1 MKTIQLSQLIL
12 MIVGRLACLF
22 LLLCSLP
29 SQGQITDY
37 YGAQKHIAKQALQLH
52 VEGRKDEA
60 KALLTREIAKAPTAN
75 ATGELYRAFADLYCA
90 EKNLPKALEQ
100 VNKALS
106 VEKRSK
112 TYTTRGT
119 LYQAMGRRKE
129 AEADFKRAIQEGGE
143 GKGVYDHLARFYVQD
158 RQYQKAIDVINSQMK
173 KNGADDVTYH
183 NRAEVEMLAK
193 RYDEALRDYQAALKL
208 DDVSYIN
215 QVGIGDVYAAKKDY
229 RGAVAAYTKA
239 LDLRPLAVEEIY
251 LKRARAYDALGKPD
265 LAKKDRES
273 AR

>member
-1 MKTIQLSQLIL
+1 MFVGGFAWLSP
-12 MIVGRLACLF
+12 
-22 LLLCSLP
+22 LLCSVA
-29 SQGQITDY
+29 SEAQITDY
-37 YGAQKHIAKQALQLH
+37 YGAQRLVAKQALQLH

-60 KALLTREIAKAPTAN
+60 KAILTREIAKAPKAMS
-75 ATGELYRAFADLYCA
+75 TGELYRAFADLYCA

-100 VNKALS
+100 INKALA

-129 AEADFKRAIQEGGE
+129 AEADFKRAIEEGGE
-143 GKGVYDHLARFYVQD
+143 GRGVYDHLARFYVQD

-193 RYDEALRDYQAALKL
+193 RYDEALRDYREALKL
-208 DDVSYIN
+208 DDVSYVN
-215 QVGIGDVYAAKKDY
+215 QVGIGDVYVAKKDY
-229 RGAVAAYTKA
+229 KAALAAYTRA
-239 LDLRPLAVEEIY
+239 LDLRPLSVEDIY
-251 LKRARAYDALGKPD
+251 LKRANVYEALGKPD